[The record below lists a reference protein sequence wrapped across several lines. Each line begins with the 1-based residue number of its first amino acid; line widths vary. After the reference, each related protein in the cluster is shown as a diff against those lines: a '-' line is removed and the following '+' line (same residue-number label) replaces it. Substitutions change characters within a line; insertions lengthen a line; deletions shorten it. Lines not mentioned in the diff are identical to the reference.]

1 MGPEV
6 WDNLLRGVLNL
17 QWQSLVMLLA
27 GLLLIW
33 LAIVKEYEP
42 LSTSDWRWLHP
53 GKHARLSHAGRSR
66 HANYL
71 L

>member
-17 QWQSLVMLLA
+17 KGQSRVMLLA
-27 GLLLIW
+27 GLQMIR

-42 LSTSDWRWLHP
+42 LL
-53 GKHARLSHAGRSR
+53 
-66 HANYL
+66 
-71 L
+71 

>member
-27 GLLLIW
+27 LSLIH
-33 LAIVKEYEP
+33 I
-42 LSTSDWRWLHP
+42 
-53 GKHARLSHAGRSR
+53 
-66 HANYL
+66 
-71 L
+71 